1 MNKKIK
7 IGFGIGLLLIFAL
20 ALVGVGL
27 NQSAFALSRGSKD
40 SAQAADKTVI
50 SEEQAKKIALEKVNG
65 EIVEFEPDH
74 DDGQPEYDVEI
85 RADGKEYDMEIDG
98 YTGEITKLEVDDDD
112 DDDDDRRSEKESSKS
127 SSGSKAADKN
137 SDKQLISEEQ
147 ARKIA
152 LEKVNGKIVEFE
164 LDYDD
169 GRPEYE
175 IEIRADGKEYDL
187 EIDGY
192 TGKIIKFEVDD
203 DDDDDDDRRSEKE
216 SSKSSTGSKASDKN
230 SDKQLISEE
239 QARKIALEKVN
250 GKIVEFELDYDDGHP
265 EYEIEIRADG
275 KEYDLEIDGYTG
287 KITKFEVD
295 ND

>member
-127 SSGSKAADKN
+127 SSGSKASDKN

-164 LDYDD
+164 LDYND
-169 GRPEYE
+169 GHPEYDVE
-175 IEIRADGKEYDL
+175 ISADGKEYDL

-192 TGKIIKFEVDD
+192 TGKITKFEVDD
-203 DDDDDDDRRSEKE
+203 DDDDDDHRRSEKE
-216 SSKSSTGSKASDKN
+216 SSKSSSGSKASDKN

>member
-127 SSGSKAADKN
+127 SSGSKA
-137 SDKQLISEEQ
+137 
-147 ARKIA
+147 
-152 LEKVNGKIVEFE
+152 
-164 LDYDD
+164 
-169 GRPEYE
+169 
-175 IEIRADGKEYDL
+175 
-187 EIDGY
+187 
-192 TGKIIKFEVDD
+192 
-203 DDDDDDDRRSEKE
+203 
-216 SSKSSTGSKASDKN
+216 SDKN

>member
-7 IGFGIGLLLIFAL
+7 IGFGIGLVLIIAL

-112 DDDDDRRSEKESSKS
+112 DDDDHRRSEKESSKS
-127 SSGSKAADKN
+127 STGSKAADKN

-164 LDYDD
+164 LDYND
-169 GRPEYE
+169 GHPEYDVE
-175 IEIRADGKEYDL
+175 ISADGKEYDL

-192 TGKIIKFEVDD
+192 TGKITKFEVDD
-203 DDDDDDDRRSEKE
+203 DDDDDDHRRSEKE
-216 SSKSSTGSKASDKN
+216 SSKSSSGSKASDKN

-287 KITKFEVD
+287 KITKFEMD

>member
-127 SSGSKAADKN
+127 SSGSKASDKN

-152 LEKVNGKIVEFE
+152 LEKVNGKIVDFE

-192 TGKIIKFEVDD
+192 TGKI
-203 DDDDDDDRRSEKE
+203 
-216 SSKSSTGSKASDKN
+216 
-230 SDKQLISEE
+230 
-239 QARKIALEKVN
+239 
-250 GKIVEFELDYDDGHP
+250 
-265 EYEIEIRADG
+265 
-275 KEYDLEIDGYTG
+275 
-287 KITKFEVD
+287 TKFEVD